1 MTNPGPQQPNVTPE
15 PRAAWQPPQEHPAP
29 WQQPAGRGGPGHPQ
43 QRPAPQTAVP
53 GPQSPAGVPAA
64 PDAGQPRA
72 GQHAPTSTP
81 HPGAHRPPAPAQ
93 QPSGHQA
100 SAPAQH
106 PGSHQPPIGQHN
118 PTTAQAG
125 HPQAAHQQAAG
136 IEQGRGEQAGYGQQS
151 GGHQPP
157 NGQHNPTTAQAAHQQ
172 APGAE
177 QGRGGQAGYGQQVPA
192 FYQRQV
198 LPQPRQGR
206 LRRGAVALVAA
217 SVLGA
222 GLLGG
227 AAGAVIGSDGA
238 SAASPVTAT
247 SNAAPLSAT
256 TATDVSAI
264 AAKVMPSVVEIT
276 VRLGNAEGIGS
287 GVVLSADGRILTNN
301 HVVEGARDITIT
313 FSDGRTASATVVGSD
328 AGADLA
334 VLQAEGVSGLTAA
347 TLGDSST
354 AKVGD
359 QVIAIGSPAGLQG
372 TVTTGIISALDRDVN
387 IGSEGPTSRVSGGST
402 VSYKAIQ
409 TDASIN
415 QGNSGGPLFD
425 TAGRVIGINSAIY
438 SPVSTSDGA
447 AGSVGIGFSIPID
460 TAEEVIARIS

>member
-1 MTNPGPQQPNVTPE
+1 MTNPGPQQPNETPE
-15 PRAAWQPPQEHPAP
+15 PRAAWQPPANPGGSSQP
-29 WQQPAGRGGPGHPQ
+29 WQQPAGRVEPGHPQ
-43 QRPAPQTAVP
+43 QRPAPQTPQQAAP
-53 GPQSPAGVPAA
+53 GPQSPPAPGA
-64 PDAGQPRA
+64 QPQA
-72 GQHAPTSTP
+72 GQHAPTSAQHP
-81 HPGAHRPPAPAQ
+81 GVHQAGQQVQHPGAHM
-93 QPSGHQA
+93 
-100 SAPAQH
+100 
-106 PGSHQPPIGQHN
+106 
-118 PTTAQAG
+118 
-125 HPQAAHQQAAG
+125 PQAAA
-136 IEQGRGEQAGYGQQS
+136 EQGRGEQAGYGHRPN
-151 GGHQPP
+151 GHQPP
-157 NGQHNPTTAQAAHQQ
+157 PLAQHPDGRPLVGQHDPAAAQAGHARGGPAQAAHPQ
-172 APGAE
+172 AAGSE
-177 QGRGGQAGYGQQVPA
+177 QGRGGQAGYGQQIPA

-238 SAASPVTAT
+238 STATSTTAT

-264 AAKVMPSVVEIT
+264 AAKVMPSVVQIT

-301 HVVEGARDITIT
+301 HVVEGARDITVT
-313 FSDGRTASATVVGSD
+313 FSDGKTAPATVVGSD

-334 VLQAEGVSGLTAA
+334 VIQVQGVSGLTAA
-347 TLGDSST
+347 TLGDSS
-354 AKVGD
+354 AVRVGD

-372 TVTTGIISALDRDVN
+372 TVTTGIVSALDRDVN

-460 TAEEVIARIS
+460 TAEQVISRIG

>member
-1 MTNPGPQQPNVTPE
+1 MTNPGPQQPNETPE
-15 PRAAWQPPQEHPAP
+15 PRAAWQPPREHPASTGGLPQP
-29 WQQPAGRGGPGHPQ
+29 WQQPAGPGGPGHPQ
-43 QRPAPQTAVP
+43 QRPAPQAPQAAVP
-53 GPQSPAGVPAA
+53 GPQ
-64 PDAGQPRA
+64 
-72 GQHAPTSTP
+72 
-81 HPGAHRPPAPAQ
+81 PPATGAPHQTAQ
-93 QPSGHQA
+93 QS
-100 SAPAQH
+100 QH
-106 PGSHQPPIGQHN
+106 PGSHQPQTGQHN

-125 HPQAAHQQAAG
+125 HPQAGPNQAAVPEAAGVEQGGHGQRPGNHRFPHPGGHQAPSGQHNPAAAQAGHPQAAHQQAAG
-136 IEQGRGEQAGYGQQS
+136 AQQGRGEQGQI
-151 GGHQPP
+151 
-157 NGQHNPTTAQAAHQQ
+157 
-172 APGAE
+172 
-177 QGRGGQAGYGQQVPA
+177 PA
-192 FYQRQV
+192 FHQRQV

-238 SAASPVTAT
+238 STAT
-247 SNAAPLSAT
+247 STTTTTNAAPLSAT

-264 AAKVMPSVVEIT
+264 VAKVMPSVVQIT

-301 HVVEGARDITIT
+301 HVVEGARDITVT
-313 FSDGRTASATVVGSD
+313 FSDGRTAPATVVGSD
-328 AGADLA
+328 TGADLA
-334 VLQAEGVSGLTAA
+334 VIQAQGVSGLTAA
-347 TLGDSST
+347 TLGDSSSV
-354 AKVGD
+354 KVGD

-372 TVTTGIISALDRDVN
+372 TVTTGIVSALDRDVN

-460 TAEEVIARIS
+460 TAEEVISRIS